1 MLGWWREH
9 TVTMKRLIVITAMA
23 LCLAPATASAEWI
36 FTPFIGASFAAGTDV
51 DDDEFD
57 TLIDGSKMT
66 YGGTLTW
73 LGAGVFG
80 FEVDFG
86 YSPEFFE
93 GDDDDVDF
101 IDSSNY
107 SSLMAN
113 VVLSTPRGAFRPY
126 ATAGAGLINTSIDD
140 VDDIFEVDRNALGFN
155 VGGGVMGYFTD
166 RVGIRGDLRYFRQMS
181 ESDDD
186 DEVDFDLGAFRFW
199 RGTVGVSFR
208 F

>member
-1 MLGWWREH
+1 
-9 TVTMKRLIVITAMA
+9 MKRLVLTIATAA
-23 LCLAPATASAEWI
+23 ICLAPSTASAEWI
-36 FTPFIGASFAAGTDV
+36 LTPFIGASFAAGTDV
-51 DDDEFD
+51 DNDEFD
-57 TLIDGSKMT
+57 TLLDGSKMT

-73 LGAGVFG
+73 VGGGVLG

-93 GDDDDVDF
+93 ADDDDLDF
-101 IDSSNY
+101 VDSSNY

-113 VVLSTPRGAFRPY
+113 VVLSAPQGAFRPY
-126 ATAGAGLINTSIDD
+126 GSAGVGLLNTTIDDIDD
-140 VDDIFEVDRNALGFN
+140 VFEVDRNALGFN
-155 VGGGVMGYFTD
+155 AGGGVMAFFTD

-181 ESDDD
+181 ESDED

>member
-1 MLGWWREH
+1 MKKLIL
-9 TVTMKRLIVITAMA
+9 TVATAGA
-23 LCLAPATASAEWI
+23 LCVAPTTASAEWI
-36 FTPFIGASFAAGTDV
+36 LTPFIGASFATGTDV
-51 DDDEFD
+51 DDVEFD
-57 TLIDGSKMT
+57 SLIDGSKMT

-73 LGAGVFG
+73 LGGGVLG
-80 FEVDFG
+80 FEADFG

-113 VVLSTPRGAFRPY
+113 VVLSAPAGAFRPY
-126 ATAGAGLINTSIDD
+126 GTAGVGLINTRIDD
-140 VDDIFEVDRNALGFN
+140 VDDIFEVERNALGFN
-155 VGGGVMGYFTD
+155 VGGGVMAFFTD

-181 ESDDD
+181 ESDED

-199 RGTVGVSFR
+199 RGTVGASFR